1 MTVVQILLL
10 AAAAALIGSLPRGRV
25 LALAGA
31 SMFTLFWLSQPNEEW
46 VSLPFWLQM
55 LTAFIV
61 ILVWW
66 ITAPVELRRLRKQWP
81 VLAVLAVAVFL
92 AILVNRL
99 PVAGILSISTAGPIT
114 VLGVCFIFGA
124 ILLLLNATA
133 RLNRIWA
140 ALSALALVGFF
151 LILKSPALTSQ
162 IFELL
167 SSWRGGDAHPDPS
180 STLAWLGYSYLAFR
194 LLHVLR
200 DWQAGLLP
208 PVNLDEFIC
217 YAIFFPSFVSGPI
230 DRVERFTK
238 DARQS
243 TRLGNEGLIDGGQ
256 RLAIGLFKKFVLA
269 DWLAWLSISDTL
281 VGQTRDGAWLWLFLY
296 AYTFRLYFDFSG
308 YTDIAIGLGRLAGIR
323 LPENF
328 DAPFLKSNLAQF
340 WNSWHIT
347 LTQWFRSYVFN
358 PLTRFLRTANRP
370 LPVWLILL
378 LAQLLTMG
386 LIGLWHGFTWN
397 FLLWGVWNGVGLF
410 LQNRWSEYVRG
421 RFSNW
426 GTRPLARRA
435 LTVTG
440 ALLTFHYFSLSLVFF
455 ALTTPQASMNTL
467 LKLFGML

>member
-1 MTVVQILLL
+1 MTVAQILLL
-10 AAAAALIGSLPRGRV
+10 AAAAALIGFLPRGRT
-25 LALAGA
+25 LILAGA
-31 SMFTLFWLSQPNEEW
+31 SMFALFWLSQPNEEW

-55 LTAFIV
+55 LTAFMV

-81 VLAVLAVAVFL
+81 VLAVLAGAVFL

-114 VLGVCFIFGA
+114 VLGVCFVFGA
-124 ILLLLNATA
+124 LLFLLNATA

-140 ALSALALVGFF
+140 ALSALALAGFF

-162 IFELL
+162 IFDLV
-167 SSWRGGDAHPDPS
+167 SSWRGSDAPPDSS
-180 STLAWLGYSYLAFR
+180 STLVWLGYSYLAFR

-243 TRLGNEGLIDGGQ
+243 PRLGNEGLLDGGQ
-256 RLAIGLFKKFVLA
+256 RLALGLFKKFVLA

-281 VGQTRDGAWLWLFLY
+281 VGQTRSGAWLWLFLY

-328 DAPFLKSNLAQF
+328 DAPFLKSNLTQF

-347 LTQWFRSYVFN
+347 LTQWFRAYVFN
-358 PLTRFLRTANRP
+358 PLTRFLRTVKRP
-370 LPVWLILL
+370 LPIWLILL

-410 LQNRWSEYVRG
+410 LQNRWSEYVRV

-426 GTRPLARRA
+426 GASPLARRA

-440 ALLTFHYFSLSLVFF
+440 TLLTFHYFSLSLVFF
-455 ALTTPQASMNTL
+455 ALTTPQASMSAF